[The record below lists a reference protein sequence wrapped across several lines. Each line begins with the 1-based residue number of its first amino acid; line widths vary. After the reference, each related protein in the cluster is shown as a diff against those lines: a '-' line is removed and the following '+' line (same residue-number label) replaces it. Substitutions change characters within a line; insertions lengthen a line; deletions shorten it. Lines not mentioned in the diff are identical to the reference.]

1 MVFSSFTNVLGFAA
15 ATLTTASFVPQVL
28 KIRKQGGRDLS
39 YPMLVVFWAGVMLW
53 LVYGVLMKAPAII
66 VANMVTGFLVLLA
79 IFLKAAVKKS
89 APVSTRA
96 QRPRLRIAIDMDEV
110 MADSLSRHIELY
122 NDEFGANLR
131 KQDLQGKPL
140 HLTVPE
146 AHRRRIDEIALS
158 DGFFW
163 DLDVMPGCQEVIRE
177 LMERYDIFIVTAAM
191 EFPNSF
197 LPKHAWLQEHFP
209 FLDIRNVVY
218 CGDKSIVDADI
229 MIDDR
234 IRNLEQFQGMR
245 ILFSAP
251 HNLNEK
257 RFLRVN
263 SWKEVRALLL
273 GDGAHVDHQH
283 RDVLTLARASRA
295 SV

>member
-1 MVFSSFTNVLGFAA
+1 MFSSSSINLLGFAA
-15 ATLTTASFVPQVL
+15 AALTTFSFVPQVL
-28 KIRKQGGRDLS
+28 KIRRQGGNDLS
-39 YPMLVVFWAGVMLW
+39 YAMLVVFWTGVMLW
-53 LVYGVLMKAPAII
+53 LAYGILMKSPAII
-66 VANMVTGFLVLLA
+66 TANLATGLLVLIA
-79 IFLKAAVKKS
+79 ILLKAMVKRPAAVAS
-89 APVSTRA
+89 RSR
-96 QRPRLRIAIDMDEV
+96 RSRLRIAIDMDEV
-110 MADSLSRHIELY
+110 MADSLSRHLQLY
-122 NDEFGANLR
+122 NDEFGTALC
-131 KQDLQGKPL
+131 KQDLQGRPL
-140 HLTVPE
+140 HLAVPE

-177 LMERYDIFIVTAAM
+177 LTKRYDVFIVTAAM

-234 IRNLEQFQGMR
+234 IRNLEQFEGVK

-257 RFLRVN
+257 RFLRMN
-263 SWKEVRALLL
+263 SWAEVQELLL
-273 GDGAHVDHQH
+273 GDGLRVSLHSGASE
-283 RDVLTLARASRA
+283 LAGASAA

>member
-1 MVFSSFTNVLGFAA
+1 MVSPSLINALGFAA
-15 ATLTTASFVPQVL
+15 ATLTTFSFVPQVL
-28 KIRKQGGRDLS
+28 KIRRQGGDDLS
-39 YPMLVVFWAGVMLW
+39 YAMLVVFWTGVMLW
-53 LVYGVLMKAPAII
+53 LVYGIVMKSQAII
-66 VANMVTGFLVLLA
+66 AANLATGFLVLLA
-79 IFLKAAVKKS
+79 IFLKAVVKKPAAAANRS
-89 APVSTRA
+89 RRS
-96 QRPRLRIAIDMDEV
+96 RLRIAIDMDEV
-110 MADSLSRHIELY
+110 MADSLSRHLQLY
-122 NDEFGANLR
+122 NDEFGAALC
-131 KQDLQGKPL
+131 KQDLQGRPL
-140 HLTVPE
+140 HLAVPE

-177 LMERYDIFIVTAAM
+177 LTKRYDIFIVTAAM

-234 IRNLEQFQGMR
+234 VRNLEQFQGMK

-263 SWKEVRALLL
+263 SWAEVREMLL
-273 GDGAHVDHQH
+273 GDGARVRQH
-283 RDVLTLARASRA
+283 SATSELAGASAA

>member
-1 MVFSSFTNVLGFAA
+1 MFSSSSINLLGFAA
-15 ATLTTASFVPQVL
+15 AALTTFSFVPQVL
-28 KIRKQGGRDLS
+28 KIRRQGGNDLS
-39 YPMLVVFWAGVMLW
+39 YAMLVVFWTGVMLW
-53 LVYGVLMKAPAII
+53 LAYGILMKSPAII
-66 VANMVTGFLVLLA
+66 TANLATGLLVLIA
-79 IFLKAAVKKS
+79 ILLKAMVKRPAAVAS
-89 APVSTRA
+89 RSR
-96 QRPRLRIAIDMDEV
+96 RSRLRIAIDMDEV
-110 MADSLSRHIELY
+110 MADSLSRHLQLY
-122 NDEFGANLR
+122 NDEFGTALC
-131 KQDLQGKPL
+131 KQDLQGRPL
-140 HLTVPE
+140 HLAVPE

-177 LMERYDIFIVTAAM
+177 LTKRYDVFIVTAAM

-234 IRNLEQFQGMR
+234 IRNLEQFEGVK

-257 RFLRVN
+257 RFLRMN
-263 SWKEVRALLL
+263 SWAEVQELLL
-273 GDGAHVDHQH
+273 GDGLRVSLQGSASE
-283 RDVLTLARASRA
+283 LAGASAA

>member
-1 MVFSSFTNVLGFAA
+1 MVSSSSTNILGFAA

-28 KIRKQGGRDLS
+28 KIRRQGGRDLS
-39 YPMLVVFWAGVMLW
+39 YPMLVAFWIGVMLW
-53 LVYGVLMKAPAII
+53 LLYGILMRAPSII
-66 VANMVTGFLVLLA
+66 AANLVTGFLVLLA
-79 IFLKAAVKKS
+79 IFLKAAVKKPAS
-89 APVSTRA
+89 VPPRA
-96 QRPRLRIAIDMDEV
+96 KRSRLRIAIDMDEV
-110 MADSLSRHIELY
+110 MADSLTRHLQLY

-163 DLDVMPGCQEVIRE
+163 DLDVMPGCQEVIRD
-177 LMERYDIFIVTAAM
+177 LTERFDVFIVTAAM

-234 IRNLEQFQGMR
+234 IRNLEQFEGMR

-273 GDGAHVDHQH
+273 GNRLQLDQERGQA
-283 RDVLTLARASRA
+283 LADASTA
-295 SV
+295 AV

>member
-1 MVFSSFTNVLGFAA
+1 MFSSSSINLLGFAA
-15 ATLTTASFVPQVL
+15 AALTTFSFVPQVL
-28 KIRKQGGRDLS
+28 KIRRQGGNDLS
-39 YPMLVVFWAGVMLW
+39 YPMLVVFWIGVMLW
-53 LVYGVLMKAPAII
+53 LAYGILMKSPAII
-66 VANMVTGFLVLLA
+66 TANLATGLLVLIA
-79 IFLKAAVKKS
+79 ILLKAMVKRPAAVAS
-89 APVSTRA
+89 RSR
-96 QRPRLRIAIDMDEV
+96 RSRLRIAIDMDEV
-110 MADSLSRHIELY
+110 MADSLSRHLQLY
-122 NDEFGANLR
+122 NDEFGTALC
-131 KQDLQGKPL
+131 KQDLQGPL
-140 HLTVPE
+140 HLAVPE

-163 DLDVMPGCQEVIRE
+163 DLDVMPGCQDVIRE
-177 LMERYDIFIVTAAM
+177 LTKRYDVFIVTAAM

-234 IRNLEQFQGMR
+234 IRNLEQFEGVK

-257 RFLRVN
+257 RFLRMN
-263 SWKEVRALLL
+263 SWAEVRELLL
-273 GDGAHVDHQH
+273 GDGLRVSLHSSASE
-283 RDVLTLARASRA
+283 LAGASAA

>member
-1 MVFSSFTNVLGFAA
+1 MVSSSLINDLGFAA
-15 ATLTTASFVPQVL
+15 AALTTFSFVPQVL
-28 KIRKQGGRDLS
+28 KIRRQGGNDLS
-39 YPMLVVFWAGVMLW
+39 YPMLVVFWTGVMLW
-53 LVYGVLMKAPAII
+53 LAYGILMKSPAII
-66 VANMVTGFLVLLA
+66 TANLATGLLVLLA
-79 IFLKAAVKKS
+79 LFLKAVVKR
-89 APVSTRA
+89 PVVARNGRRS
-96 QRPRLRIAIDMDEV
+96 RLRIAIDMDEV
-110 MADSLSRHIELY
+110 MADSLSRHLQLY
-122 NDEFGANLR
+122 NDEFGTALC
-131 KQDLQGKPL
+131 KQDLQGRPL
-140 HLTVPE
+140 HLAVPD
-146 AHRRRIDEIALS
+146 AHRKRIDEIALS

-163 DLDVMPGCQEVIRE
+163 DLDVMPGCQEVVRK
-177 LMERYDIFIVTAAM
+177 LMKRYDVFIVTAAM

-234 IRNLEQFQGMR
+234 IRNLEQFEGMK

-263 SWKEVRALLL
+263 SWAEVREVLL
-273 GDGAHVDHQH
+273 GDGVRGSLHSSASE
-283 RDVLTLARASRA
+283 LAGASAA

>member
-1 MVFSSFTNVLGFAA
+1 MFSSSSINLLGFAA
-15 ATLTTASFVPQVL
+15 AALTTFSFVPQVL
-28 KIRKQGGRDLS
+28 KIRRQGGNDLS
-39 YPMLVVFWAGVMLW
+39 YAMLVVFWTGVMLW
-53 LVYGVLMKAPAII
+53 LAYGILMKSPAII
-66 VANMVTGFLVLLA
+66 TANLATGLLVLIA
-79 IFLKAAVKKS
+79 ILLKAMVKRPAAVAS
-89 APVSTRA
+89 RSR
-96 QRPRLRIAIDMDEV
+96 RSRLRIAIDMDEV
-110 MADSLSRHIELY
+110 MADSLSRHLQLY
-122 NDEFGANLR
+122 NDEFGTALC
-131 KQDLQGKPL
+131 KQDLQGRPL
-140 HLTVPE
+140 HLAVPE

-177 LMERYDIFIVTAAM
+177 LTKRYDVFIVTAAM

-234 IRNLEQFQGMR
+234 IRNLEQFEGVK

-257 RFLRVN
+257 RFLRMN
-263 SWKEVRALLL
+263 SWAEVQELLL
-273 GDGAHVDHQH
+273 GDGLRVSLHSSASE
-283 RDVLTLARASRA
+283 LAGASAA

>member
-1 MVFSSFTNVLGFAA
+1 MGFAA
-15 ATLTTASFVPQVL
+15 ATLTTLSFVPQVL
-28 KIRKQGGRDLS
+28 KIKRQGGNDLS
-39 YPMLVVFWAGVMLW
+39 YSMLVVFWAGVMLW
-53 LVYGVLMKAPAII
+53 LVYGILVKSPSII
-66 VANMVTGFLVLLA
+66 AANLVTGFLVLVA
-79 IFLKAAVKKS
+79 ILLKAVVKKPATIANRGKRS
-89 APVSTRA
+89 
-96 QRPRLRIAIDMDEV
+96 RLRIAIDMDEV
-110 MADSLSRHIELY
+110 MADSLSRHLQLY
-122 NDEFGANLR
+122 NDEFGTNLC
-131 KQDLQGKPL
+131 KQDLQGRPL
-140 HLTVPE
+140 HLSVPD

-163 DLDVMPGCQEVIRE
+163 NLDVMPGCVEVIRE
-177 LMERYDIFIVTAAM
+177 LTKHYDVFIVTAAM

-197 LPKHAWLQEHFP
+197 LPKHAWLLEHFP

-234 IRNLEQFQGMR
+234 IRNLEKFEGMQ

-257 RFLRVN
+257 RFLRVS
-263 SWKEVRALLL
+263 SWEEVRAILL
-273 GDGAHVDHQH
+273 GNGLHAGQRSLVSE
-283 RDVLTLARASRA
+283 LAGVSTA